1 MVEKPRLFG
10 TDGMRGVAGRFPL
23 DAETVS
29 KTGRALG
36 AVLTQN
42 GRTGAPSVVLGED
55 TRESSAGIARAL
67 AAGLHATGVE
77 VAYAGV
83 ITTPGIA
90 YLARRHGFDAGV
102 VISAS
107 HNPFE
112 DNGIKIL
119 SREGTKL
126 AESVELEIESRMAEA
141 NPVTCPAT
149 LDPSPDLVE
158 HYVEHLCGLVPAGFD
173 YSSYRLVVDCA
184 NGAAS
189 RVAPALFGRLGIR
202 AEILHAAPDG
212 RNVNR
217 DCGAL
222 YPEKMAATTRRAA
235 ADLGVA
241 FDGDADRAIFA
252 LCDGRIADGDFV
264 LYAAANY
271 LQDRGAL
278 RAGAVVGTVMSNLG
292 LEVALGRRG
301 IGLKR
306 TAVGDKYVLEEMLRS
321 GSNLGGEPSGHIIF
335 ADRSLAGDGLVTLL
349 EMLRIIRETGQGF
362 AEIVSGL
369 KPFPQRIR
377 NLRVREKPPL
387 EAVAGVGDAIAACR
401 SELGE
406 RGRVV
411 VRYSGTEPVARV
423 MVEADSAELVERH
436 VTRIADAIAAAL
448 GTGGRNP

>member
-1 MVEKPRLFG
+1 MKKPHLFG

-23 DAETVS
+23 DPETVT

-36 AVLTQN
+36 AVLAMN
-42 GRTGAPSVVLGED
+42 GRARAPKVVLGED
-55 TRESSAGIARAL
+55 TRESSAWIARAL
-67 AAGLHATGVE
+67 AAGLRAQAVE

-90 YLARRHGFDAGV
+90 YLASQHGFDGGV

-119 SREGTKL
+119 SSEGTKL
-126 AESVELEIESRMAEA
+126 AESVELEIERRMAETD
-141 NPVTCPAT
+141 PVNGLASLEPTPQ
-149 LDPSPDLVE
+149 LGE
-158 HYVEHLCGLVPAGFD
+158 RYVEHLAALVPPRLD

-189 RVAPALFGRLGIR
+189 RVAPQLFARLGIH
-202 AEILHAAPDG
+202 AEVLHAAPDG

-217 DCGAL
+217 DCGSL
-222 YPEKMAATTRRAA
+222 YPEKVARATRAA
-235 ADLGVA
+235 GADLGVA

-252 LCDGRIADGDFV
+252 LSDGRIADGDFV

-271 LQDRGAL
+271 MEDRGAL
-278 RAGAVVGTVMSNLG
+278 RGGAVVGTLMSNFG
-292 LEVALGRRG
+292 LEVALRRRG
-301 IGLKR
+301 ICLER

-321 GSNLGGEPSGHIIF
+321 GSNLGGESSGHIIF
-335 ADRSLAGDGLVTLL
+335 ADLSLAGDGLVTLL
-349 EMLRIIRETGQGF
+349 EMLRIMRETGQGF
-362 AEIVSGL
+362 AQIVSGL
-369 KPFPQRIR
+369 NPFPQRIR
-377 NLRVREKPPL
+377 NVRVREKPPL
-387 EAVAGVGDAIAACR
+387 EAVPGVGSALAACR

-423 MVEADSAELVERH
+423 MVEADSAELVDRH
-436 VTRIADAIAAAL
+436 VTRIAEAIVRAL
-448 GTGGRNP
+448 GTEESET